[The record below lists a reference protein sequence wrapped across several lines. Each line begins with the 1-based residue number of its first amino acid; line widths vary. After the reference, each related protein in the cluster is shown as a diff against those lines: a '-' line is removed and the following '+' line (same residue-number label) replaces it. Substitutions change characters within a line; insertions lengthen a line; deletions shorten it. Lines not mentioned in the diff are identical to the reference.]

1 MAKNVTSC
9 NVVSF
14 VPTTAAPS
22 TDENPMSDR
31 LSQYLAIDI
40 PLIQAPMA
48 GVSTPELAA
57 AVSNAGA
64 LGSLGLG
71 ASSVARAREAIRRTR
86 ALTDR
91 PFNVNL
97 FCHAPPARDAAAE
110 AAWIEVLRPQFAR
123 FQAEPPQQLAEIYA
137 SFRGHREMLEML
149 LEERPAV
156 VSFHFGLPDAGA
168 IASLHDRG
176 IMLAAT
182 ATCLDEARQIR
193 AAGIDMVIA
202 QGIEAGG
209 HRGTFDLN
217 AVDYQSSTLA
227 LAQLLRPH
235 LDIPLIAAGGIMDG
249 AGIHAAMTLG
259 ADGVQL
265 GTAFLLCQESAA
277 DEGYRRALSAPG
289 ERRTWLTAAISGR
302 PARCVD
308 NAFCALGRRADPRAI
323 APYPLA
329 YDAGKALATAAR
341 AQGEEGYGAHWAG
354 QGVNLLREMPAA
366 ALIAALREEYRRAAG
381 QRSDRP

>member
-1 MAKNVTSC
+1 
-9 NVVSF
+9 
-14 VPTTAAPS
+14 
-22 TDENPMSDR
+22 MSHR
-31 LSQYLAIDI
+31 LSQYFAVDI

-71 ASSVARAREAIRRTR
+71 ASSVERAREAIRRTR
-86 ALTDR
+86 ALTAR

-123 FQAEPPQQLAEIYA
+123 FKAEPPQQLAEIYA
-137 SFRGHREMLEML
+137 SFCGHREMLEML
-149 LEERPAV
+149 LAETPAM
-156 VSFHFGLPDAGA
+156 VSFHFGLPDAQA
-168 IASLHDRG
+168 IASLHAKG
-176 IMLAAT
+176 IQLAAS
-182 ATCLDEARQIR
+182 ATSLDEARQIQ

-209 HRGTFDLN
+209 HRGTFDVN
-217 AVDYQSSTLA
+217 AVDYQASTLA
-227 LAQLLRPH
+227 LLQLLKPH
-235 LDIPLIAAGGIMDG
+235 ISIPVIAAGGIMDG

-265 GTAFLLCQESAA
+265 GTAFLLCPESATDA
-277 DEGYRRALSAPG
+277 GYRRALSAPG
-289 ERRTWLTAAISGR
+289 ECRTWLTAAISGR

-308 NAFCALGRRADPRAI
+308 NAFCALGRRAEPRAI

-329 YDAGKALATAAR
+329 YDAGKALAAAAR
-341 AQGEEGYGAHWAG
+341 AQGDEGYGAHWAG
-354 QGVNLLREMPAA
+354 QGINQLREMPAA
-366 ALIAALREEYRRAAG
+366 ALIAALREEYRCAG
-381 QRSDRP
+381 DRQDTRF

>member
-176 IMLAAT
+176 IMLAA
-182 ATCLDEARQIR
+182 
-193 AAGIDMVIA
+193 
-202 QGIEAGG
+202 
-209 HRGTFDLN
+209 
-217 AVDYQSSTLA
+217 
-227 LAQLLRPH
+227 
-235 LDIPLIAAGGIMDG
+235 
-249 AGIHAAMTLG
+249 MTLG

-308 NAFCALGRRADPRAI
+308 NAFCALGRRADPRVI